1 MRRCWDK
8 KEEHVCKNNLDA
20 SSLFATHALRHS
32 APLILRPAAHSL
44 TRLKSRKRLKDRT
57 WAMPPLAWQTQP
69 CASLTRLKSRKRL
82 KDRTWAMPPLAWQTQ
97 PCPSLTRL
105 QSRKQKKR
113 AWEPSRQG
121 CTPAISS
128 LPAGSQPTNGLHWL
142 GEKPGRQS
150 SVWEHGLRCNGV
162 WASSTVGVRH
172 RLRDRSRGP
181 DISQTSLQACAFEFR
196 MFHLRSCLKRLP

>member
-105 QSRKQKKR
+105 QSRKQKKGHGSHQDKG
-113 AWEPSRQG
+113 ALQPSPRFQ
-121 CTPAISS
+121 PARN
-128 LPAGSQPTNGLHWL
+128 QPTGSIGL
-142 GEKPGRQS
+142 GRS
-150 SVWEHGLRCNGV
+150 RADNLRCG
-162 WASSTVGVRH
+162 STDFAAMVCG
-172 RLRDRSRGP
+172 
-181 DISQTSLQACAFEFR
+181 
-196 MFHLRSCLKRLP
+196 LPPL

>member
-105 QSRKQKKR
+105 QSRKQKK
-113 AWEPSRQG
+113 G
-121 CTPAISS
+121 MGAIKTRVHSS
-128 LPAGSQPTNGLHWL
+128 HLL
-142 GEKPGRQS
+142 
-150 SVWEHGLRCNGV
+150 
-162 WASSTVGVRH
+162 ASSRLATNQRAPLAWGEAGQTIFGVGAR
-172 RLRDRSRGP
+172 
-181 DISQTSLQACAFEFR
+181 TSLQWCVGFL
-196 MFHLRSCLKRLP
+196 HCRSPTSAARPVPWPGHIANFSAGMRF

>member
-8 KEEHVCKNNLDA
+8 KEEHGCKNNLDA

-69 CASLTRLKSRKRL
+69 C
-82 KDRTWAMPPLAWQTQ
+82 
-97 PCPSLTRL
+97 PSLTRL
-105 QSRKQKKR
+105 QSRQQKKR